1 MTAFLPTL
9 KQLQYLTALHI
20 HGHFG
25 RAAETCFVTQSTLSA
40 GLAELESLLGVRLV
54 ERNRR
59 VVRFTPMGERVV
71 SKAYVVLREA
81 DELAGLTV
89 GGDKPL
95 SGPLRLGVI
104 PTIAPYLLPRA
115 LPKVRA
121 DWPDLKL
128 HLREE
133 MSGPATEALARGMLD
148 VVLLA
153 LPWDTAGLSVMPLFD
168 DPFFLVF
175 RPGDLPDPPP
185 AVAPDAIDPHH
196 LLLLEDGHCLKEHV
210 LSACGRPELRA
221 DPAHRGTSLVTLVE
235 MVAGGLGQTLVPK
248 LALDAGILTHGN
260 LIARP
265 VSGNAARTVSL
276 VWRHGSPR
284 EAEFRLLGESLVA
297 GLALS

>member
-1 MTAFLPTL
+1 
-9 KQLQYLTALHI
+9 
-20 HGHFG
+20 
-25 RAAETCFVTQSTLSA
+25 
-40 GLAELESLLGVRLV
+40 
-54 ERNRR
+54 
-59 VVRFTPMGERVV
+59 MGERVV

-148 VVLLA
+148 MVLLA

-196 LLLLEDGHCLKEHV
+196 LLLLEDGHCLKEQV

-248 LALDAGILTHGN
+248 LALDAGILTNGN

-276 VWRHGSPR
+276 VWRQGSPR
-284 EAEFRLLGESLVA
+284 EAEFRLMGESLVA